1 MEIKGIIPEDWV
13 NYKEPCFVI
22 EFPYCDWKCER
33 ECGRKVCHNS
43 SLRKTSN
50 YNVPLES
57 LVEIYM
63 ANTITKAI
71 CFQGLEPFDS
81 PEWLEL
87 VDLFRQYTKDTIVIY
102 TGYYENEIAEQLK
115 QLKKYSNIIVKFGR
129 FVPNQPSRYDE
140 LLGVS
145 LASPNQYAKKIS

>member
-1 MEIKGIIPEDWV
+1 
-13 NYKEPCFVI
+13 
-22 EFPYCDWKCER
+22 
-33 ECGRKVCHNS
+33 
-43 SLRKTSN
+43 
-50 YNVPLES
+50 
-57 LVEIYM
+57 M

-102 TGYYENEIAEQLK
+102 TGYYENELIEQLK